1 MIRLKN
7 TKLILSGMLILP
19 MTLAAVACSPIF
31 ADDPNQ
37 SRPNSLSA
45 EINMDALK
53 NRIQTAKKNE
63 EISQNR
69 LDKVIPLLKKKF
81 NGRGINPFTL
91 ESMKDKLAV
100 AVESG
105 EISQEEAD
113 AKLVSLQ
120 AKKDHEKIH
129 HKRHHHKKPMMDLED
144 INAKIS
150 AAVESGEITQDEAD
164 VKLAD
169 IEAKRNSRQQKMA
182 TKLESIKKKLADAVE
197 SGEITQEEARAK
209 LIGLQAK
216 KDHEKI
222 HGKRHHHK
230 KPMMDL
236 ELIKAKIS
244 AAVESGEITQE
255 EADSKMLQYLE
266 KEPEKRNLK

>member
-37 SRPNSLSA
+37 SQPNSLSA

-53 NRIQTAKKNE
+53 DRIQTAKKNQ
-63 EISQNR
+63 EISRNR

-81 NGRGINPFTL
+81 KGRGINQFTL

-105 EISQEEAD
+105 EITQEEAD
-113 AKLVSLQ
+113 AKLVALQ
-120 AKKDHEKIH
+120 AKKDDEKRH
-129 HKRHHHKKPMMDLED
+129 DKRHHHKKPMMDLED
-144 INAKIS
+144 IKAKIS
-150 AAVESGEITQDEAD
+150 TAAESGEITQDEAD
-164 VKLAD
+164 VKLAH
-169 IEAKRNSRQQKMA
+169 IETKRNPRQQKMA
-182 TKLESIKKKLADAVE
+182 AKLESMKKKL
-197 SGEITQEEARAK
+197 T
-209 LIGLQAK
+209 
-216 KDHEKI
+216 
-222 HGKRHHHK
+222 
-230 KPMMDL
+230 
-236 ELIKAKIS
+236 

-255 EADSKMLQYLE
+255 EADAKIFQYLE
-266 KEPEKRNLK
+266 KEPKKRNLK